1 MVVPFWLK
9 FFESL
14 FNYLEDQINFV
25 NSEKFLFDKLI
36 VRIQV
41 IFQLKTS
48 NRGWSKNPWNN
59 SISLLGTQETPD
71 VNIDSA
77 S

>member
-1 MVVPFWLK
+1 MVLPFGLK

-59 SISLLGTQETPD
+59 SISSFGTQETPD
-71 VNIDSA
+71 INIDSA